1 MAGQADG
8 SIYVNTELDPQ
19 GFKAGS
25 ERMKDAIKSLS
36 AQVKQLGPSLKQAV
50 KGNIDALQSF
60 KGKSDE
66 LRASIAEIEAEMEAL
81 GHKPVETRVGADTA
95 PLERELAQVEKKLAS
110 VKTKYDAINAGL
122 GDYRSAEAEIHQST
136 QKMLGLAS
144 TEEQRQNTLAI
155 EDEELKQLNAQ
166 YARQLV
172 MVQNLSAEQDG
183 LLQKQAQL
191 KEKIAEAKNAPIQ
204 PTAGADTAQYAQLAS
219 QLEAAKAQFAEM
231 ESCASRTEEKA
242 HGIGAAFRK
251 VGTAIGAAA
260 RTAGGALLNGLKAA
274 LSATKKLVVGN
285 RDYKK
290 SFGGMTS
297 IIKKVGMGLLGVRGV
312 YSLLRKAVSAY
323 MSANTNLANQLSSCW
338 TNLGNVLGPIIT
350 RVINLVSTAI
360 SYVTALLKLFGLTSS
375 AAASTAEAAGSAGG
389 AAEKAQKS
397 LTGFDE
403 INALQDNSS
412 GGGGGGGG
420 GGSIGSALPDVT
432 LPDWVE
438 LMVEQL
444 KAGDWAMAAT
454 TLTNRLNA
462 MIASVDW
469 AGIGDKIGYYLNGAL
484 TFLAAAIMT
493 FDWEAL
499 GADLGTCLEH
509 VITNVNWGSLG
520 VILTAKFAIILQTL
534 TGFFGSLNG
543 ESISTALTDFMYG
556 TVNAADWVGIAT
568 SLSQNVSRFVSEID
582 FTGLAQALST
592 QIRTALQSMI
602 AAVSNFDWAML
613 GQKIADFINGIDWG
627 TLISDSATMARK
639 VIFGAWDSLIGFVE
653 NLDWGKL
660 GTDLLAG
667 LESMVENID
676 WAGIVSRAFE
686 LFGAAIGG
694 ATQLVW
700 SVLQNLWELLCQG
713 WDETKSYFTQHIE
726 EAGGDVIKGL
736 WNGIKEAFANA
747 GNWIVENIWN
757 PFIEGFKSAFGIHSP
772 STKMAEQGGYIVEG
786 LLQGITDS
794 WASITEWFSEAL
806 SSIGDSISET
816 WDDVVTWTENAWSDV
831 SSAISDTWSDVKS
844 TVSAGYEKVKSGV
857 SSAWTTI
864 SSKTSSAWSNVKSS
878 LSSSWTNIKSA
889 ASSGY
894 GAVKTGVTNA
904 WSNIKS
910 NTSTAWSNVKSSLST
925 AWSGIKSTAASGY
938 DTVKSGVA
946 AAWLNTQTDTT
957 GTWGNIKSALSTAW
971 SGIKSAASDG
981 YNAVKNG
988 VTNAW
993 DSIKSSTS
1001 SAWSNIKSTI
1011 QNQGWSSLGS
1021 NITSGIKSGIANG
1034 WSTLTSYVK
1043 QKATS
1048 LLTTAKS
1055 ALGIHSPSRL
1065 FRDEVGLNIGFG
1077 IGEGLEDSES
1087 SVLKSVTGVADA
1099 IAAEFNAGEYSV
1111 KSIVPTAEI
1120 DGAITSF
1127 ADSITDSFTALMEKL
1142 DAIAKRV
1149 TFSVPVFAGSVAPYQ
1164 VTASGNRND
1173 ASGVDSEDGKLVWL
1187 MESVSNRQNALLR
1200 EQNNLLRQ
1208 LLEKD
1213 TVVSATIGTGDLVSG
1228 LSRKNRR
1235 DGKTVVPVGT

>member
-25 ERMKDAIKSLS
+25 ERMKGAIKSLS
-36 AQVKQLGPSLKQAV
+36 AQVKELGPSLKQAV

-60 KGKSDE
+60 KGKTDE
-66 LRASIAEIEAEMEAL
+66 LRASVAELEAEMEEL
-81 GHKPVETRVGADTA
+81 GRKPVATEQYASLTKAMDEAVC
-95 PLERELAQVEKKLAS
+95 KLQA
-110 VKTKYDAINAGL
+110 L
-122 GDYRSAEAEIHQST
+122 
-136 QKMLGLAS
+136 
-144 TEEQRQNTLAI
+144 EQRQKEMESQGVSQNSSQWQRL
-155 EDEELKQLNAQ
+155 QAQ
-166 YARQLV
+166 IDDATRKVETYQTAC
-172 MVQNLSAEQDG
+172 QNLQDDGEAFTPGTSTSA
-183 LLQKQAQL
+183 
-191 KEKIAEAKNAPIQ
+191 
-204 PTAGADTAQYAQLAS
+204 YSQLAS
-219 QLEAAKAQFAEM
+219 QLTAAKAQLAEM
-231 ESCASRTEEKA
+231 ESRASRTEEKA
-242 HGIGAAFRK
+242 HGIGAAFRQ
-251 VGTAIGAAA
+251 VGTAIGSAVK
-260 RTAGGALLNGLKAA
+260 TLGGALMNGLKAA

-290 SFGGMTS
+290 TFGGMTS
-297 IIKKVGMGLLGVRGV
+297 IIKKVGLSLLGVRGV

-338 TNLGNVLGPIIT
+338 TSLGNVLGPIIT
-350 RVINLVSTAI
+350 RIINLVATAI

-438 LMVEQL
+438 LMVDQL

-484 TFLAAAIMT
+484 TFLAAAIIT

-499 GADLGTCLEH
+499 GADLATCLEH
-509 VITNVNWGSLG
+509 VITNVNWGNLG
-520 VILTAKFAIILQTL
+520 VILTAKFAVILQML
-534 TGFFGSLNG
+534 AGFFDSLNG
-543 ESISTALTDFMYG
+543 ENISAALTDFMYG

-568 SLSQNVSRFVSEID
+568 SLSQNISRFVSEID
-582 FTGLAQALST
+582 FTALAQALST

-602 AAVSNFDWAML
+602 AAVDSFDWAML
-613 GQKIADFINGIDWG
+613 GRKVAGFINGIDWAG
-627 TLISDSATMARK
+627 VFSDLVALLGRLL
-639 VIFGAWDSLIGFVE
+639 VNGL
-653 NLDWGKL
+653 NLLVGYAEEVDWGRL
-660 GTDLLAG
+660 GNSLWTG
-667 LESMVENID
+667 LESVVTNIN
-676 WAGIVSRAFE
+676 WSGLVSNAFE
-686 LFGAAIGG
+686 LLGAAIGG
-694 ATQLVW
+694 STQFILGFVDALIDSLTEAW
-700 SVLQNLWELLCQG
+700 DAAKASFEEHLQ
-713 WDETKSYFTQHIE
+713 
-726 EAGGDVIKGL
+726 EAGGDAMLGFL
-736 WNGIKEAFANA
+736 LGIVDAVADIY
-747 GNWIVENIWN
+747 NWIVENIWN

-794 WASITEWFSEAL
+794 WSSITEWFSEAL

-816 WDDVVTWTENAWSDV
+816 WNDVVTWTENAWSDV

-857 SSAWTTI
+857 SSAWSTI
-864 SSKTSSAWSNVKSS
+864 SSKTSSAWTNVKSS

-894 GAVKTGVTNA
+894 GAVKTGVTSA
-904 WSNIKS
+904 WTNIKS

-946 AAWLNTQTDTT
+946 SAWLSTQADTT
-957 GTWGNIKSALSTAW
+957 GAWTSIKTALSTSW

-988 VTNAW
+988 MTSAW

-1021 NITSGIKSGIANG
+1021 NITSGIKTGISSG
-1034 WSTLTSYVK
+1034 WRTLTSFVK
-1043 QKATS
+1043 QKAQS
-1048 LLTTAKS
+1048 LLSTAKS

-1065 FRDEVGLNIGFG
+1065 FRDEVGLNIGLG
-1077 IGEGLEDSES
+1077 IAEGVEDSES
-1087 SVLKSVTGVADA
+1087 SVLESVTGVADA

-1111 KSIVPTAEI
+1111 RNIVPAAEV

-1149 TFSVPVFAGSVAPYQ
+1149 TFSVPAFAGSVVPYQ
-1164 VTASGNRND
+1164 ISASGNRNSAND
-1173 ASGVDSEDGKLVWL
+1173 VESGDDELVRL
-1187 MESVSNRQNALLR
+1187 MENVSNRQNALLR

-1213 TVVSATIGTGDLVSG
+1213 TVVSAFIGTGDLVNG

>member
-25 ERMKDAIKSLS
+25 ERMKGAIKSLS
-36 AQVKQLGPSLKQAV
+36 AQVKELGPSLKQAV

-66 LRASIAEIEAEMEAL
+66 LRTSIAEIEAEMEEL
-81 GHKPVETRVGADTA
+81 GHKPVATEQYASLTKAMDEAVY
-95 PLERELAQVEKKLAS
+95 KLQA
-110 VKTKYDAINAGL
+110 L
-122 GDYRSAEAEIHQST
+122 
-136 QKMLGLAS
+136 
-144 TEEQRQNTLAI
+144 EQRQREMQSQGVSQNSVQWQRL
-155 EDEELKQLNAQ
+155 QAQ
-166 YARQLV
+166 IDDATRKVETYQTAC
-172 MVQNLSAEQDG
+172 QNLHDNG
-183 LLQKQAQL
+183 QAL
-191 KEKIAEAKNAPIQ
+191 TPGTS
-204 PTAGADTAQYAQLAS
+204 TAAYSQLAS
-219 QLEAAKAQFAEM
+219 QLAAAKAQLAEM
-231 ESCASRTEEKA
+231 EGRASRTEEKA
-242 HGIGAAFRK
+242 HGIGSAFRQ
-251 VGTAIGAAA
+251 VGTAISAAV
-260 RTAGGALLNGLKAA
+260 RTLGGGLMNGLKAA

-297 IIKKVGMGLLGVRGV
+297 IIKKVGLGLLGVRGV
-312 YSLLRKAVSAY
+312 YSILRNAVSAY

-338 TNLGNVLGPIIT
+338 TSLGNVLGPIIT
-350 RVINLVSTAI
+350 RIINLVSTAI

-375 AAASTAEAAGSAGG
+375 AAATTAEAAGSAGG

-484 TFLAAAIMT
+484 TFLAAAIIT
-493 FDWEAL
+493 FDWEML
-499 GADLGTCLEH
+499 GASLGTCLEH
-509 VITNVNWGSLG
+509 VITNVNWGNLG
-520 VILTAKFAIILQTL
+520 VILTAMFAVILQTL

-568 SLSQNVSRFVSEID
+568 SLSQNISRFVSEID
-582 FTGLAQALST
+582 FTALAQALST

-602 AAVSNFDWAML
+602 AAVDNFDWAML
-613 GQKIADFINGIDWG
+613 GRKVAGFINGIDWAG
-627 TLISDSATMARK
+627 VFSDLVALLGRLL
-639 VIFGAWDSLIGFVE
+639 VNGLNLLVGFVE
-653 NLDWGKL
+653 EVDWGQL
-660 GTDLLAG
+660 GDSLWTG
-667 LESMVENID
+667 LESVVTNID
-676 WAGIVSRAFE
+676 WSGLISNAFE
-686 LFGAAIGG
+686 LLGAAIGG
-694 ATQLVW
+694 ATQRILGFVDALVESLTEVW
-700 SVLQNLWELLCQG
+700 DAAKASFEEHLQ
-713 WDETKSYFTQHIE
+713 
-726 EAGGDVIKGL
+726 EAGGDAMLGFLLGCIDA
-736 WNGIKEAFANA
+736 IADI

-794 WASITEWFSEAL
+794 WGSITAWFSEAL

-816 WDDVVTWTENAWSDV
+816 WNDVVAWTENAWSDV
-831 SSAISDTWSDVKS
+831 SSAISDAWSDVKS

-857 SSAWTTI
+857 SSAWSTI
-864 SSKTSSAWSNVKSS
+864 SSKTSSAWTNVKSS

-894 GAVKTGVTNA
+894 GAVKTGVTSA
-904 WSNIKS
+904 WTNIKS

-946 AAWLNTQTDTT
+946 SAWLSTQTDTT
-957 GTWGNIKSALSTAW
+957 GTWTSIKSALSTSW

-988 VTNAW
+988 MTSAW

-1001 SAWSNIKSTI
+1001 SAWSNIKNTI

-1021 NITSGIKSGIANG
+1021 NITSGIKTGISNG
-1034 WSTLTSYVK
+1034 WSTLTSFVK
-1043 QKATS
+1043 RKAQS
-1048 LLTTAKS
+1048 LLSTAKS

-1065 FRDEVGLNIGFG
+1065 FRDEVGLNIGLG
-1077 IGEGLEDSES
+1077 IAEGVEDSES

-1111 KSIVPTAEI
+1111 RGIIPDAEV

-1149 TFSVPVFAGSVAPYQ
+1149 TFSVPAFAGSVVPYQ
-1164 VTASGNRND
+1164 ASATGNRNS
-1173 ASGVDSEDGKLVWL
+1173 ANAVEDGDDELVRL
-1187 MESVSNRQNALLR
+1187 MENISNRQNALLR

-1213 TVVSATIGTGDLVSG
+1213 TVVSAVIGTGDLVSG

>member
-25 ERMKDAIKSLS
+25 ERMKGAIKSLS

-50 KGNIDALQSF
+50 KGNVDALQSF

-66 LRASIAEIEAEMEAL
+66 VRASIAEIEAEMEAL
-81 GHKPVETRVGADTA
+81 GHKPVATD
-95 PLERELAQVEKKLAS
+95 
-110 VKTKYDAINAGL
+110 
-122 GDYRSAEAEIHQST
+122 
-136 QKMLGLAS
+136 
-144 TEEQRQNTLAI
+144 
-155 EDEELKQLNAQ
+155 Q
-166 YARQLV
+166 YADLSKSLDEAVGRLQVLEHK
-172 MVQNLSAEQDG
+172 QNEMKAQGVSQSSTRWQSL
-183 LLQKQAQL
+183 QAQI
-191 KEKIAEAKNAPIQ
+191 EEARRKV
-204 PTAGADTAQYAQLAS
+204 DTYYAACQELQDSGQAFIPGTSTDTYAQLAS

-231 ESCASRTEEKA
+231 QSAAQRANSSLTQTPTLTGYIKSAFQAVGGAIRNAFNGIRTVITNPLQSADRLLGTMIQKTGQLVSA
-242 HGIGAAFRK
+242 TARFTVNKLVSGLKTAAK
-251 VGTAIGAAA
+251 
-260 RTAGGALLNGLKAA
+260 TAGGALLNGLKAA
-274 LSATKKLVVGN
+274 VSATKKLVVGN
-285 RDYKK
+285 NSYKK
-290 SFGGMTS
+290 SFGGMAST
-297 IIKKVGMGLLGVRGV
+297 IKQVGLGLLGVRGV

-338 TNLGNVLGPIIT
+338 TSLGNILGPIIT

-420 GGSIGSALPDVT
+420 GGSIGSELPDVT

-462 MIASVDW
+462 MVASVDW

-509 VITNVNWGSLG
+509 VITNVNWRSLG

-568 SLSQNVSRFVSEID
+568 SLSQNISRFVSEID
-582 FTGLAQALST
+582 FTALAQALSA

-602 AAVSNFDWAML
+602 AAVDNFDWVML
-613 GQKIADFINGIDWG
+613 GQKVAGFINGIDWG
-627 TLISDSATMARK
+627 GVFTDLAQLLSGFLISALTGLSTAIKEVDWQSIGNEAATALAN
-639 VIFGAWDSLIGFVE
+639 VDWAALVTAISDGIGAALGGLAALLWGLIEDAWNDVVEWWYDVAYDDGGFCLE
-653 NLDWGKL
+653 GLLQGIGDALTNI
-660 GTDLLAG
+660 GTWIK
-667 LESMVENID
+667 ENIFQPF
-676 WAGIVSRAFE
+676 I
-686 LFGAAIGG
+686 
-694 ATQLVW
+694 
-700 SVLQNLWELLCQG
+700 
-713 WDETKSYFTQHIE
+713 
-726 EAGGDVIKGL
+726 
-736 WNGIKEAFANA
+736 NGFKEAF
-747 GNWIVENIWN
+747 
-757 PFIEGFKSAFGIHSP
+757 GINSP
-772 STKMAEQGGYIVEG
+772 STVMAEQGGFITEG
-786 LLQGITDS
+786 LLQGITDA
-794 WASITEWFSEAL
+794 WGSITDWFSEAL

-878 LSSSWTNIKSA
+878 LSTSWTNIKSA

-904 WSNIKS
+904 WTNIKS
-910 NTSTAWSNVKSSLST
+910 NTSTAWGNVKSSLST

-946 AAWLNTQTDTT
+946 SAWLSTQTDTT
-957 GTWGNIKSALSTAW
+957 GTWANIKLALSTAW

-988 VTNAW
+988 VTSAW
-993 DSIKSSTS
+993 ESIKSSTA

-1065 FRDEVGLNIGFG
+1065 FRDEVGLNIGLG

-1087 SVLKSVTGVADA
+1087 AVLKSVTGVADA

-1127 ADSITDSFTALMEKL
+1127 TDSITDSFTALMEKL

-1149 TFSVPVFAGSVAPYQ
+1149 TFSVPAFAGSVVPYQ
-1164 VTASGNRND
+1164 VSASGSRND
-1173 ASGVDSEDGKLVWL
+1173 ASGVDSEDGKLVRL

-1213 TVVSATIGTGDLVSG
+1213 TVVSAVIGTGDLVNG